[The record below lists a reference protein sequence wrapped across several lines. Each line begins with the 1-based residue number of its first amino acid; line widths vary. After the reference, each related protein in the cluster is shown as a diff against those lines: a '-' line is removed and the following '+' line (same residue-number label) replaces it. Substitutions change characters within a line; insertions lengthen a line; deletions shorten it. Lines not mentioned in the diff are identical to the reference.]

1 MLRARGVRR
10 SQSRPLPP
18 KPTLRSFWRGSEPA
32 SGSPAPWLCAAA
44 WEPLL
49 PRYAP
54 HDTKFRLD
62 NLDSQSNYGI
72 DVLVLLDGKEIFKNI
87 NVF

>member
-1 MLRARGVRR
+1 MLAPRARRASLAKSAFAAKTNASLILAGER
-10 SQSRPLPP
+10 
-18 KPTLRSFWRGSEPA
+18 PA

-72 DVLVLLDGKEIFKNI
+72 DVLVLLDGKEIFK
-87 NVF
+87 